1 MENGTIVHVDY
12 ELYNA
17 DTGDLLETT
26 IEEVAKEHEVHQ
38 EGRGYSPLVT
48 VVGAGQ
54 LIEGFEDSLLEAEA
68 DTEYDIE
75 IEPSKAYGD
84 KDTTMIETINQDKLM
99 RAVND
104 PQSLAIGS
112 PVEIGGRTGILTLFA
127 AGRARIDFNHPLAG
141 RTLRYKYT
149 IVKVVEDRVEKVLAL
164 LKSNSGH
171 EDFEVEFDGDDVAI
185 TVPQTM
191 LFDTNAAMMKFRVV
205 TVLRD
210 ALEVG
215 KVSFVEVHEP
225 RTVADAEEEECQ
237 DANCG
242 NPDCGNES
250 HNRGEEE

>member
-1 MENGTIVHVDY
+1 M
-12 ELYNA
+12 
-17 DTGDLLETT
+17 
-26 IEEVAKEHEVHQ
+26 
-38 EGRGYSPLVT
+38 
-48 VVGAGQ
+48 
-54 LIEGFEDSLLEAEA
+54 
-68 DTEYDIE
+68 
-75 IEPSKAYGD
+75 
-84 KDTTMIETINQDKLM
+84 
-99 RAVND
+99 AV
-104 PQSLAIGS
+104 
-112 PVEIGGRTGILTLFA
+112 TLFA

-225 RTVADAEEEECQ
+225 RTVADTEEE
-237 DANCG
+237 
-242 NPDCGNES
+242 
-250 HNRGEEE
+250 

>member
-1 MENGTIVHVDY
+1 MDSGTIVHVDY

-26 IEEVAKEHEVHQ
+26 LEEVAKEHEIHQ

-48 VVGAGQ
+48 VVGGGQ

-68 DTEYDIE
+68 ETEYDID
-75 IEPSKAYGD
+75 IEPAKGYGD

-99 RAVND
+99 RAVSD
-104 PQSLAIGS
+104 PQSLGIGS

-127 AGRARIDFNHPLAG
+127 AGRARVDFNHPLAG

-149 IVKVVEDRVEKVLAL
+149 IVKVVEDRAEKVVAL

-171 EDFEVEFDGDDVAI
+171 DDFEVDFDGDDVSVI
-185 TVPQTM
+185 VPQSM

-205 TVLRD
+205 SVLREAMD
-210 ALEVG
+210 VG

-225 RTVADAEEEECQ
+225 RAAIEDADDHEHDCE
-237 DANCG
+237 D
-242 NPDCGNES
+242 PDCE
-250 HNRGEEE
+250 HETHAHGEEE